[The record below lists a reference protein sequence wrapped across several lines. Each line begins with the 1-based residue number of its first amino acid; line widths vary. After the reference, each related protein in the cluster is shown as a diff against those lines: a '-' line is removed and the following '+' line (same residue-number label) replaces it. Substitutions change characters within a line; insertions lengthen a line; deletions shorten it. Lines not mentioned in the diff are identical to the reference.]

1 MSTET
6 DCWVSP
12 ALPVEQPASL
22 PVLFMGNAPAAHNLK
37 VHLSSKVFCR
47 YHKLQT
53 GKHLLLQ
60 GFFGEKTQPRPRYLC
75 AMAWH
80 FWFIDLPG
88 EQG

>member
-6 DCWVSP
+6 DCWVGP
-12 ALPVEQPASL
+12 ALQLGDGRPRPLYFV
-22 PVLFMGNAPAAHNLK
+22 GNAPAAHTRKFTLVRK
-37 VHLSSKVFCR
+37 SFCR
-47 YHKLQT
+47 YHKLKA

-60 GFFGEKTQPRPRYLC
+60 GFSGEQNQPLRRYLC

-88 EQG
+88 EEG